1 MDINTILNSD
11 LVKELDNVTDQNID
25 KEQIVKVLSEAMPA
39 IMNNQSATRS
49 ADTEGTKS
57 AASLLF
63 NLLGDNSNSVTESVA
78 QNTGVPSNSVASI
91 LTSAAPFLLKLL
103 ASGNQTT
110 TSNSSSS
117 SASGLDGLTLL
128 TSLLGLG
135 GKKEETAVE
144 QPEEKKNDLLGGI
157 LNTVSSILGDK

>member
-110 TSNSSSS
+110 TSNSSS
-117 SASGLDGLTLL
+117 ASGLDGLTLL

-157 LNTVSSILGDK
+157 LNTVTSILGDK